1 MKKHLWQILFVASFI
16 WASVVSILYWQL
28 RSNPRV
34 IAITTDMSGADKDRP
49 QNFLLSEM
57 EKVTFMR
64 QYLDRYFTYDS
75 NNFWQTQTSLTF
87 LMSQTLREKRIQ
99 EVQRLRD
106 KIQSKSLNQRG
117 LLLSLTNMGA
127 NRYHALLSLQISEA
141 QNKVNQ
147 LFVAVDLAIED
158 TERTLENPWG
168 LLITKMD
175 FTQTSPESSLLS
187 GTLAIREKA
196 PLVITFPCAIE
207 NVEAIPE
214 SALETKI
221 TTLNVSEIQLT
232 SAKKLEAPVAMTAY
246 CKDREYHFNVAFA
259 EKDSDLF
266 RAFTADLAQVRKKD
280 PTGQGQNKKKDIY
293 DKTIEN
299 VLGIKIEN

>member
-1 MKKHLWQILFVASFI
+1 MKKHLWQILFAASFI
-16 WASVVSILYWQL
+16 WASVVSVLYWQL
-28 RSNPRV
+28 KSNPRV
-34 IAITTDMSGADKDRP
+34 IAVTTDMSGADKDRP
-49 QNFLLSEM
+49 QNFQLSEM
-57 EKVTFMR
+57 EKITFLR

-75 NNFWQTQTSLTF
+75 NNFWQSQTSLTF
-87 LMSQTLREKRIQ
+87 LMSQSLREKRIQ
-99 EVQRLRD
+99 DVQRLRE
-106 KIQSKSLNQRG
+106 KIQSKSLNQRS
-117 LLLSLTNMGA
+117 LLLSLTNQGG
-127 NRYHALLSLQISEA
+127 NSYHALLSVQISEA
-141 QNKVNQ
+141 ANKVNQ

-158 TERTLENPWG
+158 TDRTLENPWG
-168 LLITKMD
+168 LLITKME
-175 FTQTSPESSLLS
+175 FPQTSPEAALLS
-187 GTLAIREKA
+187 GTLAIREKS

-214 SALETKI
+214 SSLETKI

-232 SAKKLEAPVAMTAY
+232 AAKKLDAPVAMTAY

-259 EKDSDLF
+259 DKDSDLF

-280 PTGQGQNKKKDIY
+280 VNANGQNKKKDIY

>member
-1 MKKHLWQILFVASFI
+1 MKKHLWQILFAASFL
-16 WASVVSILYWQL
+16 WASVVSVLYWQL

-49 QNFLLSEM
+49 QNFQLSEM

-75 NNFWQTQTSLTF
+75 NNFWQSQTSLTF
-87 LMSQTLREKRIQ
+87 LMSQNLREKRIQ

-106 KIQSKSLNQRG
+106 KIQSKSLNQRS
-117 LLLSLTNMGA
+117 LLLSLTNKGG
-127 NRYHALLSLQISEA
+127 NQYHALLSLQISE
-141 QNKVNQ
+141 QQGKVNQ

-158 TERTLENPWG
+158 TDRTLENPWG
-168 LLITKMD
+168 LLITKMEIP
-175 FTQTSPESSLLS
+175 QTSPEAMLLS
-187 GTLAIREKA
+187 GTLGIREKA

-207 NVEAIPE
+207 NIEAIPE

-232 SAKKLEAPVAMTAY
+232 TAKKLEAPVAMTAY
-246 CKDREYHFNVAFA
+246 CKDREYHFNVTSTDK
-259 EKDSDLF
+259 ESDLF

-280 PTGQGQNKKKDIY
+280 PAEAGANKKKDIY